1 MCVDIL
7 TDEND
12 LRVLVIIKTFI
23 LGLSDWLLC
32 GAVISSSSSLKPR
45 NSIRNFTLLDLSSS
59 KDSQNAAGK
68 FRP

>member
-1 MCVDIL
+1 MYVDIL

-32 GAVISSSSSLKPR
+32 GAVISSSSLKPR